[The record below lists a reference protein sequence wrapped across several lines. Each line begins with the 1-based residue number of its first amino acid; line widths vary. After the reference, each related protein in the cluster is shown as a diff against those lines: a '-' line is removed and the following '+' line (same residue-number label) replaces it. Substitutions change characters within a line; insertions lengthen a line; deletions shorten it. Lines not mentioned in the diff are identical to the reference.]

1 MGRLELRI
9 AAFRSMQGSASFV
22 TKFKPRGA
30 DCSASGRVSGSSSQ
44 TNARPQ
50 AAMDARLKNATLL
63 PK

>member
-1 MGRLELRI
+1 
-9 AAFRSMQGSASFV
+9 MQGSASFV

-30 DCSASGRVSGSSSQ
+30 DCSTSGRVSGSSSQ

-50 AAMDARLKNATLL
+50 TAIDARLKNATLL